1 MNLIGKLIWKFLEQE
16 KINIIMLLITSILV
30 NLIQTAG
37 ISTVTANIIN
47 TIEKKKSP
55 KIFNLLNYFVFISVI
70 YLILYYIY
78 RFYQNNILTKLMHWM
93 RNELAEM
100 IIKNNN
106 ENFSDKNF
114 TKFNAP
120 VNRIS
125 SLSFNFV
132 SDLFNYILPNI
143 AFYLVISGY
152 FLFHDWVMGTIFI
165 LLNILVI
172 VYVYFILPILLVKN
186 KTYEEKYAEQE
197 AYFLEVLNNMDKIV
211 YRGQTKYEMNEY
223 KARVD
228 QTIKTCYD
236 FYSYMSKEDLIIN
249 FFVYI
254 IIFLF
259 LYYITNK
266 VLDDKMTLV
275 LYITFIN
282 IILLYRDKM
291 TTMTQQLTD
300 IIIFNGRTNG
310 VLGMFDDIKF
320 DIHTE
325 FQPIELSFD
334 KITFRNVSFKYKT
347 KPNLTFNHFNMDIV
361 TTNKIIGITGISGR
375 GKSTFMKLVLK
386 MYKDYEGDILIDNV
400 NIRDI
405 DPDYIRKNIIYINQN
420 SKLFD
425 RLIVENMKYGCSEE
439 NECDKNLVEILKNYP
454 KIRELFKDNDIHTT
468 LVGSLGEK
476 MSGGQRVVISIVA
489 GLISPSVGLILDEP
503 TTGLD
508 KTLKTEVIRLI
519 AEYKRTKKF
528 IIIVTHDLDI
538 YKILDEKIEL

>member
-1 MNLIGKLIWKFLEQE
+1 
-16 KINIIMLLITSILV
+16 
-30 NLIQTAG
+30 
-37 ISTVTANIIN
+37 
-47 TIEKKKSP
+47 
-55 KIFNLLNYFVFISVI
+55 
-70 YLILYYIY
+70 
-78 RFYQNNILTKLMHWM
+78 MHWM

-106 ENFSDKNF
+106 ENFTDKNF

-152 FLFHDWVMGTIFI
+152 FLFHDWILGSVFI
-165 LLNILVI
+165 LLNALVI

-186 KTYEEKYAEQE
+186 KIYEEKYAEQE

-223 KARVD
+223 KTHVD
-228 QTIKTCYD
+228 ETIKTCYD

-254 IIFLF
+254 IIFIF

-266 VLDDKMTLV
+266 VLDDKITLV

-320 DIHTE
+320 DIHNE
-325 FQPIELSFD
+325 FSPVELSFD

-347 KPNLTFNHFNMDIV
+347 KPNLTFNHFNIDIV

-386 MYKDYEGDILIDNV
+386 MYKDYEGDILIDDV

-425 RLIVENMKYGCSEE
+425 RLIVDNMKYGCTQEKQC
-439 NECDKNLVEILKNYP
+439 NKNLEEILKNYP

-489 GLISPSVGLILDEP
+489 GLISPSIGLILDEP

-528 IIIVTHDLDI
+528 IIIITHDYDI